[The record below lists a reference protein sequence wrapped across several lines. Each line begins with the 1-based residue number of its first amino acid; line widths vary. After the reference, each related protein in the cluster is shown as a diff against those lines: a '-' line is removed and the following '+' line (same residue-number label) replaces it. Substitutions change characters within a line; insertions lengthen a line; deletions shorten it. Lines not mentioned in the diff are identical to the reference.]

1 MGRASG
7 AVGVEQAEAL
17 ERVGNPV
24 RQNVGGDYRTYV
36 VYHVPNPRG
45 GRGTTIREATYNRPE
60 DPFNRAESVRQIPP
74 TDPDYQRL
82 IGRRRDAEAANRV
95 IDDHLYLRRAISLGA
110 QGQLSISS
118 ATRSRK
124 TRLPATAMAAE
135 TAARSRGVSNAYRR
149 ARPRPRRGRSHPG
162 LPISPPTTEDPALGD
177 YVDSRMRSVAEVCH
191 RVRHRVRHIAPPS

>member
-124 TRLPATAMAAE
+124 TRLPATAMARGNRRRPLSRRKQRLQAG
-135 TAARSRGVSNAYRR
+135 TSTPSSWPKPSRSADLAADDGGSG
-149 ARPRPRRGRSHPG
+149 PRRLR
-162 LPISPPTTEDPALGD
+162 
-177 YVDSRMRSVAEVCH
+177 
-191 RVRHRVRHIAPPS
+191 